1 MGDGIV
7 TFDPGGFHS
16 YVVRDAAR
24 QLITEYNLENLRS
37 HLRVEDQ
44 DLREHIEDREKL
56 IELIRMR
63 IKTVEGTAFKDMVYL
78 HRRKYGGDPVVYY
91 AGVYHTPQAEGGDK
105 HRVAFE
111 ARRFDGGPSKKEA
124 FEYAEM
130 LSKKYNCPI
139 VKEGF
144 GEGSR

>member
-1 MGDGIV
+1 V

-63 IKTVEGTAFKDMVYL
+63 IKTVEGTAFKDTVYL
-78 HRRKYGGDPVVYY
+78 HRQKYGGDPVIYY
-91 AGVYHTPQAEGGDK
+91 AGVNHTPQVSDGEK
-105 HRVAFE
+105 HCVTFE
-111 ARRFDGGPSKKEA
+111 ARRFDGGATKKA
-124 FEYAEM
+124 AIEYAEQ
-130 LSKKYNCPI
+130 LSKKYGCPI
-139 VKEGF
+139 VKDGF
-144 GEGSR
+144 GEASR